1 MSCANTSTSPP
12 PETDAKRR
20 LRRYALGVYR
30 LCIVFA
36 AFALVRGGDRGAQDD
51 PAPLLAIAREE
62 VPATTELGEPVDG
75 LFPLLDK
82 NQNPVGWAART
93 NPAARPIN
101 GYAGP
106 SELAV
111 IFGTDHRVRAV
122 RMIQTADTSGHVAKV
137 VADREYWQQ
146 WNGQAEARL
155 GALESP
161 KIVSGAT
168 LTSEAMARGVA
179 ARFGAAGMADF
190 FGQPLEPAQVQRWFP
205 SADRLAE
212 SRGNYA
218 VFHANEK
225 VGHVLRSSRMGVTA
239 RGYNGA
245 SDVIVALDPAGERVL
260 GVGMLVSR
268 DNEPYT
274 GDVRDELKF
283 ADGFAGRSVAEILAA
298 PADDGLIVSGASM
311 TASAVIDNVREML
324 RRQTRENS
332 RAGIPWP
339 MLLGISWIAL
349 GIAFGFSK
357 RLSNKRTRFVLATLS
372 LAAGLTL
379 GWMIGQDQLIGWARH
394 GFDFRIALPWL
405 VLAAVAMVVPALTG
419 KNIYCGYLCPH
430 GAAQRLAGSVVR
442 KRFALPGKIH
452 RTLQLLPWLTLL
464 VIWVLAVAA
473 LNLPFS
479 QAEPFE
485 VWSSGFYALIPA
497 AIFTLGMLA
506 AVVLPQA
513 YCHYGCP
520 TGALLKFLTHAP
532 GRWTRR
538 DSLAGLLILLVTIY
552 VAFL

>member
-1 MSCANTSTSPP
+1 MSCANTSPSPP

-30 LCIVFA
+30 LGIVFA
-36 AFALVRGGDRGAQDD
+36 AFALVRGGDRAAQDD

-93 NPAARPIN
+93 HPAARPIN

-137 VADREYWQQ
+137 LADQEYWQQ
-146 WNGQAEARL
+146 WHGQAEARL

-190 FGQPLEPAQVQRWFP
+190 FGQPLEPARVQRWFP

-212 SRGNYA
+212 SRGHYT
-218 VFHANEK
+218 VFHANRPL
-225 VGHVLRSSRMGVTA
+225 GQVLRSSRMGVAA

-245 SDVIVALDPAGERVL
+245 PDVIVALDPAGERVL

-311 TASAVIDNVREML
+311 TAAAVIDNVREML
-324 RRQTRENS
+324 RRHTRENS

-339 MLLGISWIAL
+339 MLLGFSWIAL

-357 RLSNKRTRFVLATLS
+357 RLSNRRTRFVMATLS
-372 LAAGLTL
+372 VAAGLTL

-394 GFDFRIALPWL
+394 GFDAGVALPWL

-430 GAAQRLAGSVVR
+430 GAAQRLAGSVLQ
-442 KRFALPGKIH
+442 KRFALSGKIH

-464 VIWVLAVAA
+464 AIWALAFAA

-538 DSLAGLLILLVTIY
+538 DSLAGLLILLATIY
-552 VAFL
+552 VAFV

>member
-1 MSCANTSTSPP
+1 MSCANTSPSPP

-30 LCIVFA
+30 LGIVFA
-36 AFALVRGGDRGAQDD
+36 AFALVRGGDRAAQDD

-93 NPAARPIN
+93 HPAARPIN

-137 VADREYWQQ
+137 LADQEYWQQ
-146 WNGQAEARL
+146 WHGQAEARL

-190 FGQPLEPAQVQRWFP
+190 FGQPLEPARVQRWFP

-212 SRGNYA
+212 SRGHYT
-218 VFHANEK
+218 VFHANRPL
-225 VGHVLRSSRMGVTA
+225 GQVLRSSRMGVAA

-311 TASAVIDNVREML
+311 TAAAVIDNVREML
-324 RRQTRENS
+324 RRHTRENS

-339 MLLGISWIAL
+339 MLLGFSWIAL

-357 RLSNKRTRFVLATLS
+357 RLSNRRTRFVMATLS
-372 LAAGLTL
+372 VAAGLTL

-394 GFDFRIALPWL
+394 GFDAGVALPWL

-430 GAAQRLAGSVVR
+430 GAAQRLAGSVLQ
-442 KRFALPGKIH
+442 KRFALSGKIH

-464 VIWVLAVAA
+464 AIWALAFAA

-538 DSLAGLLILLVTIY
+538 DSLAGLLILLATIY
-552 VAFL
+552 VAFV

>member
-1 MSCANTSTSPP
+1 
-12 PETDAKRR
+12 
-20 LRRYALGVYR
+20 
-30 LCIVFA
+30 
-36 AFALVRGGDRGAQDD
+36 
-51 PAPLLAIAREE
+51 LLAIAREE
-62 VPATTELGEPVDG
+62 VPATTRFGEPVDG
-75 LFPLLDK
+75 LFPLLDE
-82 NQNPVGWAART
+82 NQNPLGWAART
-93 NPAARPIN
+93 NPAARPVN

-111 IFGTDHRVRAV
+111 IFDTDHRVRAV

-137 VADREYWQQ
+137 LADQEFWQQ

-161 KIVSGAT
+161 IIVSGAT
-168 LTSEAMARGVA
+168 LTSEAMARGLA
-179 ARFGAAGMADF
+179 ARFGAAGMADY
-190 FGQPLEPAQVQRWFP
+190 FGQALDPAQVHRWFP
-205 SADRLAE
+205 SADRLVE
-212 SRGNYA
+212 SRGHYT
-218 VFHANEK
+218 VLHANEK
-225 VGHVLRSSRMGVTA
+225 LGHVLRSSRMGVAA

-245 SDVIVALDPAGERVL
+245 SDVIVALDPAGEQVL

-274 GDVRDELKF
+274 SDVRDELKF

-298 PADDGLIVSGASM
+298 PADDGLIVSGASI
-311 TASAVIDNVREML
+311 TASAVIENVREML
-324 RRQTRENS
+324 RRHTRENS

-339 MLLGISWIAL
+339 MLLGFSWIAL

-372 LAAGLTL
+372 VAAGLTL
-379 GWMIGQDQLIGWARH
+379 GWMVGQDQLIGWARH
-394 GFDFRIALPWL
+394 GFDVGVALPWL

-430 GAAQRLAGSVVR
+430 GAAQRLAGSVTR

-452 RTLQLLPWLTLL
+452 RSLQLLPWVTLL
-464 VIWVLAVAA
+464 AIWAIAVAA
-473 LNLPFS
+473 LNFPFS

-485 VWSSGFYALIPA
+485 VWSSGFYALLPA

-538 DSLAGLLILLVTIY
+538 DSLAGVLIL
-552 VAFL
+552 VATLFVVLT